1 MDKYNIIKNIV
12 IVITSFFV
20 ILLIYALAI
29 SIGYYALIITG
40 VADKYPHI
48 GQHPI
53 IYGWLT
59 ANVIERVIT
68 TIIAAR
74 KE

>member
-1 MDKYNIIKNIV
+1 MNSLAHNTA
-12 IVITSFFV
+12 IVITSLFV
-20 ILLIYALAI
+20 VLIIHSLAI

-40 VADKYPHI
+40 IADKYPHI
-48 GQHPI
+48 DQHPI

-68 TIIAAR
+68 SVITAR